1 MLDDYFWLP
10 GNDDI
15 QDGIDVYSKGQTLDP
30 KTFGQVWYAIAEE
43 ELQQSRVVSVAS
55 QLTYSHSVIVGWY

>member
-1 MLDDYFWLP
+1 MIISGSLEMMTFRT
-10 GNDDI
+10 GSTFI
-15 QDGIDVYSKGQTLDP
+15 QKGKTLDS